1 LLILRVLVRE
11 NWHRR
16 EAPGVASRG
25 FKVPRCSRILLACRL
40 VAGALVIAL
49 VLTGGPVRGQQAALP
64 QGGDADA
71 NLLAPTLD
79 GDPRKPPR
87 FRARRSNDESDGML
101 FRQPRRLRA
110 VPASGAG
117 STGFDSTNGSLRRA
131 GSEPN
136 PGTIPTATGT
146 VTASPGKS
154 PAKPKRRQ
162 NRGKAADRAPIA
174 GDNARAKSDPLP
186 PDRTGAPESLPPKL
200 LQPANGPLS
209 ARFRQFRPG
218 APPAGPSDD
227 TITVATVPPLL
238 RPPPDP
244 KPFDPLG
251 IQAGAFLL
259 LPAIEYS
266 RGYDTNPARLGLP
279 PIAGSWFN
287 LYAPELLAASNWD
300 RHEITAALRG
310 SYMTFDTAHENDRPN
325 VDGKIN
331 GRIDVTSLTR
341 ILLEGR
347 FILSTDYPGS
357 PNIQANLAHLPIYTT
372 LGGSVGIDQRFNRFD
387 VTLKGG
393 VDRTEYQQSVF
404 NDGEILSNTDR
415 NYIQYSATLRTSYDL
430 SPELRPFTE
439 VAVNERVHELPVDRF
454 GLDRD
459 SDGYSA
465 KAGVSLSIARTLTGE
480 FGAGYLNQ
488 MYRSPLPNL
497 GGFVVDGAL
506 AWSATA
512 LTTVKLFASTTTAES
527 PLFLVS
533 GVLTRGVGVQ
543 VDHAFRRWL
552 VGTARFAVAH
562 DIYGG
567 WRRDD
572 RYVASIGLSYLLTR
586 DVWLK
591 GEFRQEWE
599 QANVPGSNYVASVW
613 LLGVRLQ
620 R

>member
-1 LLILRVLVRE
+1 
-11 NWHRR
+11 
-16 EAPGVASRG
+16 
-25 FKVPRCSRILLACRL
+25 
-40 VAGALVIAL
+40 
-49 VLTGGPVRGQQAALP
+49 
-64 QGGDADA
+64 
-71 NLLAPTLD
+71 
-79 GDPRKPPR
+79 
-87 FRARRSNDESDGML
+87 
-101 FRQPRRLRA
+101 
-110 VPASGAG
+110 
-117 STGFDSTNGSLRRA
+117 
-131 GSEPN
+131 
-136 PGTIPTATGT
+136 
-146 VTASPGKS
+146 
-154 PAKPKRRQ
+154 
-162 NRGKAADRAPIA
+162 
-174 GDNARAKSDPLP
+174 
-186 PDRTGAPESLPPKL
+186 
-200 LQPANGPLS
+200 
-209 ARFRQFRPG
+209 
-218 APPAGPSDD
+218 
-227 TITVATVPPLL
+227 
-238 RPPPDP
+238 
-244 KPFDPLG
+244 
-251 IQAGAFLL
+251 
-259 LPAIEYS
+259 
-266 RGYDTNPARLGLP
+266 
-279 PIAGSWFN
+279 
-287 LYAPELLAASNWD
+287 
-300 RHEITAALRG
+300 
-310 SYMTFDTAHENDRPN
+310 MTFDTAHENDRPN
-325 VDGKIN
+325 IDGRIN
-331 GRIDVTSLTR
+331 GRVDVTSLTR
-341 ILLEGR
+341 ILVEGR
-347 FILSTDYPGS
+347 FILSTDYLGS

-372 LGGSVGIDQRFNRFD
+372 LGGSVGIDQSFNRFD

-393 VDRTEYQQSVF
+393 VDRTRYQQSGF
-404 NDGEILSNTDR
+404 NDGETLSNTDR
-415 NYIQYSATLRTSYDL
+415 NYDQYSTSLRASYDL

-454 GLDRD
+454 GLDRN

-465 KAGVSLSIARTLTGE
+465 KAGVNLSLARMLTGE

-488 MYRSPLPNL
+488 MYRSPLTNL

-552 VGTARFAVAH
+552 IGTARFAVAH

>member
-1 LLILRVLVRE
+1 
-11 NWHRR
+11 
-16 EAPGVASRG
+16 
-25 FKVPRCSRILLACRL
+25 VPRCSRILLAGRL
-40 VAGALVIAL
+40 VAGALVTAL
-49 VLTGGPVRGQQAALP
+49 VLTGGQVCGQQAAVP

-79 GDPRKPPR
+79 GDPQKPPR
-87 FRARRSNDESDGML
+87 FRMRQGNDENDSML
-101 FRQPRRLRA
+101 FGQPRRFRG
-110 VPASGAG
+110 VRASGAG

-136 PGTIPTATGT
+136 PGAIPKAAGTAP
-146 VTASPGKS
+146 ASPGKF
-154 PAKPKRRQ
+154 PAKSKRRE
-162 NRGKAADRAPIA
+162 NRGKATNSEPVAR
-174 GDNARAKSDPLP
+174 DNARARPDPLP
-186 PDRTGAPESLPPKL
+186 PDRTAAPESIPPKL
-200 LQPANGPLS
+200 LQPASGPLS

-218 APPAGPSDD
+218 APPADPGDD
-227 TITVATVPPLL
+227 TITVATVPPIFTPL
-238 RPPPDP
+238 PDP

-259 LPAIEYS
+259 RPAIEYS

-325 VDGKIN
+325 VDGRIN
-331 GRIDVTSLTR
+331 GRVDVTSLTR

-347 FILSTDYPGS
+347 FILATDYPGS
-357 PNIQANLAHLPIYTT
+357 PNIQANLAHFPIFMT
-372 LGGSVGIDQRFNRFD
+372 LGGSVGIDQSFNRFD

-393 VDRTEYQQSVF
+393 VDHTEYQQSVF
-404 NDGEILSNTDR
+404 NDGETLSNTDR
-415 NYIQYSATLRTSYDL
+415 NYNQYITSLRTSYDL
-430 SPELRPFTE
+430 SPELRPFIE

-465 KAGVSLSIARTLTGE
+465 KAGVSLSLARTLTGE

-488 MYRSPLPNL
+488 MYRSPLLNL
-497 GGFVVDGAL
+497 GGFAVDGAL

-512 LTTVKLFASTTTAES
+512 LTTVKLFASTATAES
-527 PLFLVS
+527 PLLLVS
-533 GVLTRGVGVQ
+533 GVLTRQVGVQ

-567 WRRDD
+567 SLRRDD
-572 RYVASIGLSYLLTR
+572 RYVASASLSYLLTR
-586 DVWLK
+586 DLWLK
-591 GEFRQEWE
+591 GEYRQEWE
-599 QANVPGSNYVASVW
+599 HSNVPGSNYVASIW